1 MTLSFEKFEKRV
13 SLSIRKKTQNLI
25 KKLLCFIL
33 LLYLLLL
40 ANSLLL
46 STWSFR
52 GNTISETQLNYIK
65 TAVTWERYCLPQHQM
80 SSLSISLVLPF
91 AVFWL
96 PSTKFQDITGSPL
109 WISMELL
116 KLFQAS
122 NHFLQPHVP
131 HGTGSSKGK
140 EKPRVEHHPASYQ
153 NLCFVWG
160 LHLHLMK
167 WQMKHSILHFDF
179 NFRLIYLWSYSSSI
193 ISGSIFSITSQLHQL
208 CQYSMLTYLAPCQ
221 LSLP

>member
-65 TAVTWERYCLPQHQM
+65 TAVT
-80 SSLSISLVLPF
+80 
-91 AVFWL
+91 
-96 PSTKFQDITGSPL
+96 
-109 WISMELL
+109 
-116 KLFQAS
+116 
-122 NHFLQPHVP
+122 
-131 HGTGSSKGK
+131 
-140 EKPRVEHHPASYQ
+140 
-153 NLCFVWG
+153 
-160 LHLHLMK
+160 
-167 WQMKHSILHFDF
+167 
-179 NFRLIYLWSYSSSI
+179 
-193 ISGSIFSITSQLHQL
+193 
-208 CQYSMLTYLAPCQ
+208 
-221 LSLP
+221 